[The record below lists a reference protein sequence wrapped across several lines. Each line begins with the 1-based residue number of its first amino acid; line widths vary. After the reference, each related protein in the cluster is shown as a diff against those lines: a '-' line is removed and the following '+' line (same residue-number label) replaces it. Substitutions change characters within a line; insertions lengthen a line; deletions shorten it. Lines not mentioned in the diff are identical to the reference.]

1 MKHTY
6 LLIISCILIFNSSFG
21 QTDDNLNNK
30 FVIVLDVQEDYTKD
44 MNPDSMVHSF
54 ISSINNVI
62 ENTPKENVIYVV
74 SLHKALFVSF
84 KSIYVDT
91 IVSLKMDP
99 NLILVND
106 NIFVKEEGNAF
117 SVVELKEYL
126 KNNDAKDIIVTGL
139 LAEKCVYG
147 TLMGGIDLGYHMCVV
162 PEAIIGKS
170 AKSKLK
176 TLSKLAKKGV
186 TVLPLNDYY
195 NLKK

>member
-6 LLIISCILIFNSSFG
+6 LLFISCILIINSSFG
-21 QTDDNLNNK
+21 QTDDNFNNK
-30 FVIVLDVQEDYTKD
+30 FVIVLDVQEDYTND
-44 MNPDSMVHSF
+44 MSPDSTVLSF
-54 ISSINNVI
+54 INSVNYVI

-91 IVSLKMDP
+91 IVSLEMDT

-106 NIFVKEEGNAF
+106 NIFVKEDGNAF
-117 SVVELKEYL
+117 TVSSLVEYL
-126 KNNDAKDIIVTGL
+126 NINNAKEIIVTGL

-147 TLMGGIDLGYHMCVV
+147 TLIGGKKLGYDMYVV

-170 AKSKLK
+170 TKSELK

-186 TVLPLNDYY
+186 TILPLNDY
-195 NLKK
+195 LDIKK